1 MRYLSLIANQIGRN
15 AQCSSSM
22 SARPTTDSDSE
33 DDSDFVPQAEKDSD
47 SSEDEQP
54 DLKRARTSSPK
65 PTEEEK
71 AASKKAREELW
82 ANFQASVD
90 TPIAKPPEAPKK
102 MVKVQKRYLFAGE
115 YTTEVVEVSED
126 SADAK
131 KWPLWFPPDTSQA
144 PSSAEASASSPAH
157 PTIEARP
164 PAKPRPG
171 PRKSKTTLAAI
182 PTQKARK
189 LSTLDKSAMDWQAH
203 VNSEPSEMKDELDA
217 NRRGG
222 GYIEKVEFLSR
233 VDARKEDALEASK
246 STKRRR

>member
-1 MRYLSLIANQIGRN
+1 
-15 AQCSSSM
+15 
-22 SARPTTDSDSE
+22 
-33 DDSDFVPQAEKDSD
+33 
-47 SSEDEQP
+47 
-54 DLKRARTSSPK
+54 
-65 PTEEEK
+65 
-71 AASKKAREELW
+71 
-82 ANFQASVD
+82 
-90 TPIAKPPEAPKK
+90 

-131 KWPLWFPPDTSQA
+131 KWPLWFPPETSQA
-144 PSSAEASASSPAH
+144 SSSAEASTSSSAH
-157 PTIEARP
+157 STIEARP

-171 PRKSKTTLAAI
+171 PRKSKTTLATI